1 MTYKQKLSRTVV
13 AAIVAIICLSGCDKG
28 EVAPVNDT
36 PSADTVLINGKI
48 LTVDANFSIANSLA
62 ISGERIIVVGDNATV
77 EKYIGDTTEVID
89 LGGRTVI
96 PGLIDNHM
104 HFMRGVER
112 WHQQARI
119 DNIDTRAEA
128 LNVIATR
135 VATMDPGEWV
145 MVEGGWSPGQFVDQ
159 PGGFTLAELDTIA
172 PQNPLFIQLSYFT
185 IYANSLALQAIDL
198 SPADGAERPA
208 SGLISFSLSPDGT
221 ISFSQSPGTLLEQFP
236 AVTDAQRRLN
246 LIDYMSE
253 LNMSGLTGV
262 YALGAP
268 GNVLQE
274 LAQEGPLP
282 LRIWHT
288 LGLAARDPAGADAGV
303 ELLQQ
308 RSANT
313 FDGNFGLYGVA
324 EHVYLPF
331 FDSPWITESWDP
343 VIMAEYMKLAGAA
356 AEGGWHIQQHT
367 MTNISIGDL
376 LDGFEILN
384 ETLPIPSLRWTIA
397 HVFELSE
404 ENLERANALGLTFG
418 IHGVSM
424 NAGSPQV
431 GEDGKLIG
439 PTGPPVRAIQDSG
452 AIWGLGTDATV
463 VSHYQPFLTL
473 GWVVSGLNLANSP
486 VLQPTVTREEALI
499 AHTRSNAYL
508 FFQEDNLGTLEA
520 GKYADLVV
528 LDRDYMTIPAEEI
541 KKIVPL
547 MTMTGGRVVF
557 NALHHGVEES
567 VKRGWRALR

>member
-1 MTYKQKLSRTVV
+1 M
-13 AAIVAIICLSGCDKG
+13 
-28 EVAPVNDT
+28 N
-36 PSADTVLINGKI
+36 
-48 LTVDANFSIANSLA
+48 
-62 ISGERIIVVGDNATV
+62 
-77 EKYIGDTTEVID
+77 
-89 LGGRTVI
+89 
-96 PGLIDNHM
+96 
-104 HFMRGVER
+104 
-112 WHQQARI
+112 
-119 DNIDTRAEA
+119 
-128 LNVIATR
+128 
-135 VATMDPGEWV
+135 
-145 MVEGGWSPGQFVDQ
+145 
-159 PGGFTLAELDTIA
+159 
-172 PQNPLFIQLSYFT
+172 
-185 IYANSLALQAIDL
+185 
-198 SPADGAERPA
+198 
-208 SGLISFSLSPDGT
+208 
-221 ISFSQSPGTLLEQFP
+221 
-236 AVTDAQRRLN
+236 
-246 LIDYMSE
+246 E
-253 LNMSGLTGV
+253 LNKSGLTGV
-262 YALGAP
+262 YSLGAP

-303 ELLQQ
+303 ELLQ
-308 RSANT
+308 RNTANT

-343 VIMAEYMKLAGAA
+343 AIMAEYMKLARAA
-356 AEGGWHIQQHT
+356 AEGNWHIQEHT
-367 MTNISIGDL
+367 MTNMSIGDL

-397 HVFELSE
+397 HVFELSDK
-404 ENLERANALGLTFG
+404 NLERANALGLTFG

-424 NAGSPQV
+424 NSGSPQV

-473 GWVVSGLNLANSP
+473 GWVVSGLNLANNP

-528 LDRDYMTIPAEEI
+528 LDRDYMTIAAEEI

-557 NALHHGVEES
+557 NALHQE
-567 VKRGWRALR
+567 